1 MENPLAKTDAT
12 RGKRCVAEPIVGSAF
27 VRVHQD
33 VIRFAQFFEF
43 FLSVRVVR
51 ILIWMKLHREFAIGA
66 FHLLFGGA
74 SFNAKHLVVIAFFG
88 GRHMATSLCD

>member
-1 MENPLAKTDAT
+1 MENPVAKTDAA

-88 GRHMATSLCD
+88 GRHMATSLYD